1 MSRRKTSSL
10 VNVAPTSQTK
20 FHEYICNDCGK
31 TSKLCKKDTIKCTHC
46 LKCRILFKPRCPYT
60 LQYEAR

>member
-1 MSRRKTSSL
+1 MSRRGASTINL
-10 VNVAPTSQTK
+10 APTSQMK

-31 TSKLCKKDTIKCTHC
+31 VTKLTKKDPIKCSHC
-46 LKCRILFKPRCPYT
+46 LKSRILFKPRCPYT